1 MRTIGG
7 KAWLALST
15 GVSGCYRCSCFC
27 CRCLE
32 STVGQE
38 HSTLHFRTRSLDH
51 FRTEW
56 RPSAIWMPGIR
67 LIALQAQICHIPV
80 FCPHAGYSSPRPS
93 ALGPYLPTSLL
104 PLCLP
109 HHSAP
114 PTAPP
119 YFPSLWQPPLLP
131 SLQPPTASCVLFLVL
146 VMLQTLQQ
154 PPLREAQVFVRAWE
168 TPQAVYPDPV
178 TGPSP
183 SHPKSPVSL
192 NCCSSE
198 GTTLI

>member
-56 RPSAIWMPGIR
+56 RPSAIWTPGIR

-119 YFPSLWQPPLLP
+119 VLPFSVAAASPAVFATSHCLLRPLSSISHAADSPAASPP
-131 SLQPPTASCVLFLVL
+131 
-146 VMLQTLQQ
+146 
-154 PPLREAQVFVRAWE
+154 
-168 TPQAVYPDPV
+168 
-178 TGPSP
+178 
-183 SHPKSPVSL
+183 
-192 NCCSSE
+192 
-198 GTTLI
+198 